1 MILLAGIYYPE
12 GYNRRE
18 KVLASRLTACDLF
31 GWLVIYLL
39 RGWFLNCLR
48 PAFAAASAGYAPMK
62 KPREAL
68 EFD

>member
-1 MILLAGIYYPE
+1 
-12 GYNRRE
+12 
-18 KVLASRLTACDLF
+18 LF

-39 RGWFLNCLR
+39 RGWFLNCLS
-48 PAFAAASAGYAPMK
+48 PAFAAASAEYAPMK